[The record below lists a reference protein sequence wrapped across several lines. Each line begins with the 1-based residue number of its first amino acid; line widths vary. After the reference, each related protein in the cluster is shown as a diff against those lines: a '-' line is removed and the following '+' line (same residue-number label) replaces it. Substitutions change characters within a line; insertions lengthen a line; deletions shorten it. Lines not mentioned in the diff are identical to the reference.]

1 MASGKLISGI
11 LLGAAA
17 GAVLGVLFAPDKG
30 SVTRSK
36 ISKKGRDTIQDLKD
50 RFSEWVDEITDNLE
64 AAAEDLENTTEK
76 SKA

>member
-17 GAVLGVLFAPDKG
+17 GAILGVLFAPDKG

-64 AAAEDLENTTEK
+64 AASEDLENATGK
-76 SKA
+76 PKA